1 MIERVWTARERRG
14 DAIPASL
21 FARLAQLAPVGQ
33 RQVWFTCASAD
44 AASVRSIAAA
54 GFLLRH
60 RIGRERWFRRRPKTW
75 SVGMQEMEPGAPL
88 QPDSSSE

>member
-1 MIERVWTARERRG
+1 MIERVWTAPARRG

-21 FARLAQLAPVGQ
+21 FARLAQLAPAGH
-33 RQVWFTCASAD
+33 RQVWFTCPSTD
-44 AASVRSIAAA
+44 SASVRSVAAA

-60 RIGRERWFRRRPKTW
+60 RIGREHWFRRRPTTW
-75 SVGMQEMEPGAPL
+75 SVGMEGMEPGGPL